1 MLESLISTWAVF
13 LLIGQELGNEIF
25 ALVRDI
31 VPCLVVESECSSTDF
46 FHDFLI
52 TGAIEGWL
60 TTEKNEAND
69 STTPD
74 IAFSTVVLVK
84 DLRGNVVRSSELFIQ
99 GLAWVIDKRG
109 SEVNDLDLVKLL
121 VLFKKDVLWF

>member
-13 LLIGQELGNEIF
+13 LLIGQELSNEIF

-31 VPCLVVESECSSTDF
+31 VPCFVVESKCSSTDF

-52 TGAIEGWL
+52 TGAVEGWL
-60 TTEKNEAND
+60 TTEKNVAND
-69 STTPD
+69 SATPD
-74 IAFSTVVLVK
+74 ITFSSVVLVK

-99 GLAWVIDKRG
+99 GLVRIIDK
-109 SEVNDLDLVKLL
+109 
-121 VLFKKDVLWF
+121 

>member
-1 MLESLISTWAVF
+1 MLESHISTWAVF
-13 LLIGQELGNEIF
+13 LLIGQKFGDEIF

-31 VPCLVVESECSSTDF
+31 VPCLVVESECSSTYF

-52 TGAIEGWL
+52 TGAVEGWL

-69 STTPD
+69 TTTPD

-109 SEVNDLDLVKLL
+109 SEINDLDLVKLL